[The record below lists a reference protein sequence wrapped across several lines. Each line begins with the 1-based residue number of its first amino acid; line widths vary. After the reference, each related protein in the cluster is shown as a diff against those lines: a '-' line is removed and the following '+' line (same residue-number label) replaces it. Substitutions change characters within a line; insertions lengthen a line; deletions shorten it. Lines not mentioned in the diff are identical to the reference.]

1 MAPVDVTAPIDVT
14 LREAFMVIS
23 GVAVPSTR
31 TATDNGIVNCER
43 MLEKLFHKEMH
54 VVTARDPFCEQFSKK
69 QEGLYKVLKG
79 MDYTEFIRD
88 EDALEQK
95 YGAVYEM

>member
-1 MAPVDVTAPIDVT
+1 MTNVDVT

-43 MLEKLFHKEMH
+43 MLEELFQKEMD
-54 VVTARDPFCEQFSKK
+54 VITSREPFCERFSKK
-69 QEGLYKVLKG
+69 QGELYKELKG
-79 MDYTEFIRD
+79 MDYIEFIRD